1 MNSELESSNLNG
13 KSNMPDVESDLLDL
27 FEDSADIVND
37 DTKPEEDL
45 ISIDDSESEPE
56 EWENGTSMPVFTAE
70 TGTIGMIPMKA
81 EAVEN
86 VTPVAIQAT
95 GIPAPRPLIWR
106 PWLPYPVTARGVFDL
121 ALTLGRIDP
130 ARQQLGFFYEAQ
142 LKRECE
148 MLVPH
153 SIPSF
158 YPQGILKALMLRRS
172 NPGFFVCYAIDVVLT
187 HYLNERNMEENYGQ
201 F

>member
-13 KSNMPDVESDLLDL
+13 KSNMPDTESDLFDL
-27 FEDSADIVND
+27 FEDSADVVND
-37 DTKPEEDL
+37 DSEPEEDL
-45 ISIDDSESEPE
+45 IVDEQEECKIGMSEPV
-56 EWENGTSMPVFTAE
+56 PVDE

>member
-1 MNSELESSNLNG
+1 MNSELNTSNQTDKL
-13 KSNMPDVESDLLDL
+13 NMPDVESDLLDL

-45 ISIDDSESEPE
+45 IVDEQEECKIGMSEPV
-56 EWENGTSMPVFTAE
+56 PVDE

-95 GIPAPRPLIWR
+95 GISAPRPLIWR

>member
-1 MNSELESSNLNG
+1 MNSELNTSNQTDKL
-13 KSNMPDVESDLLDL
+13 NMPDVESDLLDL

-45 ISIDDSESEPE
+45 IVDEQEECKIGMSEPV
-56 EWENGTSMPVFTAE
+56 PVDE

-121 ALTLGRIDP
+121 ALTLGPVDP
-130 ARQQLGFFYEAQ
+130 TRQQLGFFYEAQ

-153 SIPSF
+153 PIPSF
-158 YPQGILKALMLRRS
+158 YPQGIMKALMLRRS

-187 HYLNERNMEENYGQ
+187 HYLNERNMEDNYGQ

>member
-1 MNSELESSNLNG
+1 MNSELNTSNQTDKL
-13 KSNMPDVESDLLDL
+13 NMPDVESDLLDL

-45 ISIDDSESEPE
+45 IVDEQEECKIGMSEPV
-56 EWENGTSMPVFTAE
+56 PVDE

-121 ALTLGRIDP
+121 ALTLGPVDP
-130 ARQQLGFFYEAQ
+130 TRQQLGFFYEAQ

-153 SIPSF
+153 PIPSF
-158 YPQGILKALMLRRS
+158 YPQGIMKALMLRRS

>member
-1 MNSELESSNLNG
+1 MNSELNTSNQTDKL
-13 KSNMPDVESDLLDL
+13 NMPDVESDLLDL

-45 ISIDDSESEPE
+45 IVDEQEECKIGMSEPV
-56 EWENGTSMPVFTAE
+56 PVDE

-86 VTPVAIQAT
+86 ETPVAIQAT

-121 ALTLGRIDP
+121 ALTLGPVDP
-130 ARQQLGFFYEAQ
+130 TRQQLGFFYEAQ

-153 SIPSF
+153 PIPSF
-158 YPQGILKALMLRRS
+158 YPQGIMKALMLRRS

-187 HYLNERNMEENYGQ
+187 HYLNERNMEDNYGQ

>member
-13 KSNMPDVESDLLDL
+13 KSNMPDTESDLFDL
-27 FEDSADIVND
+27 FEDSADVVND
-37 DTKPEEDL
+37 DTEPEEDL
-45 ISIDDSESEPE
+45 IVDEQEECKIGMSEPV
-56 EWENGTSMPVFTAE
+56 PVDE

-130 ARQQLGFFYEAQ
+130 ARQQLGFFYETQ